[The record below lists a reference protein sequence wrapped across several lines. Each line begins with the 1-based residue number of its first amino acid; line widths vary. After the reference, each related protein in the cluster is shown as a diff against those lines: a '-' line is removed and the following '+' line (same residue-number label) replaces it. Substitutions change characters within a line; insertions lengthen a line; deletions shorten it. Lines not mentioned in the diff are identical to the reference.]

1 MHQVK
6 DILRNMIIEKSKALT
21 EEDIMRERQSFARE
35 VAVYEKRITKLQE
48 ENDKLREQLQSK

>member
-1 MHQVK
+1 
-6 DILRNMIIEKSKALT
+6 MIIEKSKALT

-35 VAVYEKRITKLQE
+35 IAVYEKRITKLQE